1 MESRKGPL
9 CHYTLDTCGQLSQN
23 WWVLSYILICPLPSP
38 SSFSLLTSN
47 INEESLSEVHWPV
60 FSGFTVLCPD
70 FIILPSTALS
80 SVIFTCLRELSSSF
94 STPRT
99 LAFVS
104 VSLHMVALL
113 EAFHYSCS
121 QEKLFTDVKRRL
133 SLTAYRVPIPTDN
146 MLSF

>member
-1 MESRKGPL
+1 M
-9 CHYTLDTCGQLSQN
+9 
-23 WWVLSYILICPLPSP
+23 
-38 SSFSLLTSN
+38 
-47 INEESLSEVHWPV
+47 
-60 FSGFTVLCPD
+60 
-70 FIILPSTALS
+70 
-80 SVIFTCLRELSSSF
+80 
-94 STPRT
+94 PRT